1 MLFSTKTP
9 SCLTK
14 SSYFWS
20 GARPWKKTPASTTFY
35 FRTSHGSILGEYAG
49 AVSSL
54 KYLMLPG
61 AGGTTEGQW
70 EMNGTT
76 FMAEYFYI
84 TDHLGNNRVSVKNN
98 GGTPLVT
105 GKTDYYPYGSVSRE
119 C

>member
-1 MLFSTKTP
+1 
-9 SCLTK
+9 
-14 SSYFWS
+14 
-20 GARPWKKTPASTTFY
+20 
-35 FRTSHGSILGEYAG
+35 
-49 AVSSL
+49 
-54 KYLMLPG
+54 MLPG

-84 TDHLGNNRVSVKNN
+84 TDHLGNNRVSVKNE

-119 C
+119 WTTSTENLRKFKYQQKVEVIRNPALDGNVTWKQATTTLRLGPMTARLGAFYRWIRWQ